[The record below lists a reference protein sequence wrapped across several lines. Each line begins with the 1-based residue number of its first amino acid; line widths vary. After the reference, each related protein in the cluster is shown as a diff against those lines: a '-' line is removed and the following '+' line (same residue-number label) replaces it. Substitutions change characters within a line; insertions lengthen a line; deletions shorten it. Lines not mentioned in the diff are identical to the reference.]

1 MGWTSNVAPAP
12 TVPPDRVV
20 TGLTFNEARHLVAQ
34 TEWRYWQGRDEI
46 VGPSPAAVQQP
57 LADRVTF
64 VADQEEIAPG
74 IRVLATPGHT
84 PGHSSLIVTDPHGRT
99 GQRLI
104 ILGDVMHCQV
114 QVEHSD
120 WAFLFDVDA
129 EQGIRTRGQLL
140 KELEDPETILA
151 GGHFAGQVFGR
162 VLPPTL
168 RRTWKTW
175 R

>member
-1 MGWTSNVAPAP
+1 M
-12 TVPPDRVV
+12 PPDRVV
-20 TGLTFNEARHLVAQ
+20 TGLTFPEARHLVAEA
-34 TEWRYWQGRDEI
+34 EWHYWHGRDEI
-46 VGPSPAAVQQP
+46 LGPSPTAVQQP
-57 LADRVTF
+57 LADRVAS

-84 PGHSSLIVTDPHGRT
+84 SGHSSLIVTDPRGRAS
-99 GQRLI
+99 QRLI
-104 ILGDVMHCQV
+104 IIGDVMHCQV
-114 QVEHSD
+114 QIEHSD

-129 EQGIRTRGQLL
+129 EQGIRTREQLL
-140 KELEDPETILA
+140 KELEDPETLLA
-151 GGHFAGQVFGR
+151 AGHFAGHVFGR